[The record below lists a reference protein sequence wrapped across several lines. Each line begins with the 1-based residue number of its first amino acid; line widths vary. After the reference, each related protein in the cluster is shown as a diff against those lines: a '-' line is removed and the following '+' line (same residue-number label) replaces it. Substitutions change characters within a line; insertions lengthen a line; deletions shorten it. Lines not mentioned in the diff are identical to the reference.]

1 MPRRTTRWF
10 LMPDSVG
17 GVDAILGR
25 LRDKAWGTRRP
36 EYFKYGD
43 GTVGGHSIPCDAV
56 PFADAEVAVHAAA
69 DARTQETLAL
79 REVLYDHAAPTIHR
93 SAWLEGIAHAFNEIA
108 RRFPNGGTAEA
119 NDDSAGA

>member
-1 MPRRTTRWF
+1 
-10 LMPDSVG
+10 MPDSVG

-69 DARTQETLAL
+69 DAGRAEQTQEIVDWL
-79 REVLYDHAAPTIHR
+79 RADPVEVVRVQAAD
-93 SAWLEGIAHAFNEIA
+93 LLA
-108 RRFPNGGTAEA
+108 RRFPNGGT
-119 NDDSAGA
+119 NDSAGA